1 MNKNSL
7 DDPFTKMH
15 EEEQCVCV
23 PVEDL
28 RGSPDEHWVEGK
40 ERQSVLVGVA
50 VVGDVQEV
58 LKGNERR

>member
-1 MNKNSL
+1 
-7 DDPFTKMH
+7 MH
-15 EEEQCVCV
+15 EEEQCVSL